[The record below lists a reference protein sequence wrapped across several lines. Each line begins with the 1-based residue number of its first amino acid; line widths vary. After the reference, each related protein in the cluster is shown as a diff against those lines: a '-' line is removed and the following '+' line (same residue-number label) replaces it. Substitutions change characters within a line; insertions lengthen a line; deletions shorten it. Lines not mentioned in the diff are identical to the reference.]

1 MQRIGLGLLLIN
13 ILAIL
18 IIQWKPTRD
27 NLQEVASWKKV
38 ASPLADR
45 VVSQNGLICW
55 RNELKLGKQYSVDA
69 KALCD

>member
-45 VVSQNGLICW
+45 VVKSKWLDML
-55 RNELKLGKQYSVDA
+55 EK
-69 KALCD
+69 